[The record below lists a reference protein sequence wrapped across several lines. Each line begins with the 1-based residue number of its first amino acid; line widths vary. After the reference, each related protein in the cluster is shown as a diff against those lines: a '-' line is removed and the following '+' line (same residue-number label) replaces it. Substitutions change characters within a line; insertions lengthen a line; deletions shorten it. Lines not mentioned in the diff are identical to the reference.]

1 MHRRASSST
10 RMAAPLALLALL
22 ATVGA
27 PGARAF
33 GLDFLRP
40 LRLLEAVSAF
50 FREHNAYPEKHVRE
64 TSASKVAAMGP
75 FDFVVVGAGVGG
87 AAVAARLSEEKDWK
101 VLLLEAGKDEN
112 TLTDVPVL
120 SAVWQSTPFN
130 WGYRTE
136 PRPDVCLAMNDH
148 RCSWPRGKVIGQCP
162 LFAYAIYCRFGFLFS
177 SAGGTSVINYMVHT
191 RGHRLDYDAWAAA
204 GNEGWSYDDVLPY
217 FKRNERVLIDEYAH
231 AEDRGHDGPLN
242 VERVPYSTP
251 LSHAFVRAGR
261 ELGYPQ
267 VDYNAQGPTGFSLIQ
282 ATMRN
287 GSRCSANKAYLRPAR
302 DRDNLFITSK
312 AQVTRV
318 IIDPKTKHATGVEF
332 MNGHSTW
339 KVFAKKEVILS
350 AGVFNSPQLLML
362 SGVGPK
368 EHLKELDIPLV
379 QDLKV
384 GYNLMEHYGFLGT
397 TFIAV
402 GYVRTPRQDDGTGD
416 ERPSVELLFVGAT
429 LASDDGTAVPLGL
442 GLKRSDYNAYFA
454 PLTFHDGFTI
464 WPLVMQPKS
473 RGRVTLRS
481 RDPFDAPLLQANLF
495 SHPHDMEVSTGRSRH
510 GKERSSRSPWLAS
523 DSRIHRAQVL
533 IEGIKMAVRVGQ
545 SKAFAR
551 FGAHLHARPVPG
563 CEGVAFGSDAY
574 WACAARHL
582 TAVLH
587 HTSGTCKMGPRS
599 DPDAVVDPQ
608 LRVHG
613 LEALRVVDASVI
625 PVVPTGHT
633 TAPTYMIAEKAADLI
648 KKAWGR
654 L

>member
-1 MHRRASSST
+1 MNRRASSST
-10 RMAAPLALLALL
+10 RLAAPLALLALL

-40 LRLLEAVSAF
+40 LRLLEAVSTF

-136 PRPDVCLAMNDH
+136 PRPDVCLSMNDH
-148 RCSWPRGKVIGQCP
+148 RCSWPRGKVI
-162 LFAYAIYCRFGFLFS
+162 
-177 SAGGTSVINYMVHT
+177 GGTSVINYMVHT

-282 ATMRN
+282 AAMRN
-287 GSRCSANKAYLRPAR
+287 GSRCSSNKAYLRPAR

-318 IIDPKTKHATGVEF
+318 IIDPKTKHATGVQF
-332 MNGHSTW
+332 TNGHSTW

-397 TFIAV
+397 TFIVNQSVSVRMNRILMNPTSIPEYVFNGRGPLTVAGGAEAV

-481 RDPFDAPLLQANLF
+481 RDPFDAPLLHANLF
-495 SHPHDMEVSTGRSRH
+495 SHPHDME
-510 GKERSSRSPWLAS
+510 
-523 DSRIHRAQVL
+523 VL

-551 FGAHLHARPVPG
+551 FGAHLHARAVPG